1 MRALAFAV
9 LANVIFASALAAM
22 RPMEISARGR
32 MTIFLSDALA
42 NAAGLVAATL
52 VIAAIGWA
60 LMRFMRLP
68 RLVAYLIG
76 GILVGAAVVTI
87 TSYALLDVE
96 DVTRQSVIGQALLV
110 VPIGAGLGLV
120 LWLCAWMASNNA
132 LERKH
137 GR

>member
-1 MRALAFAV
+1 
-9 LANVIFASALAAM
+9 M

-76 GILVGAAVVTI
+76 GILVGAAGVTI